1 MTLAEELARAA
12 DKLDALAAE
21 ATDGPWTGRI
31 FDDACHQYAD
41 VIGKQEVE
49 QYSGSYTVT
58 TALVAG
64 GTSEIAQPGW
74 LYPANAAY
82 IAAMNPLV
90 GKALAEWLRA
100 EGSRLDRSPAAFGGA
115 PLFKP
120 QPEAMTLARL
130 INGSAP

>member
-1 MTLAEELARAA
+1 MTPAQELTAAA
-12 DKLDALAAE
+12 DKLDALVAG

-31 FDDACHQYAD
+31 FDDARHQYAD

-64 GTSEIAQPGW
+64 GTPEIAEPGW
-74 LYPANAAY
+74 LFPGNAAY

-90 GKALAEWLRA
+90 GKVLLEMLREEAAEAAIFRGPHPEHLFRHALR
-100 EGSRLDRSPAAFGGA
+100 F
-115 PLFKP
+115 
-120 QPEAMTLARL
+120 ARL
-130 INGSAP
+130 INGGGS

>member
-1 MTLAEELARAA
+1 MTPAEELTQAA

-21 ATDGPWTGRI
+21 ATVGPWTGRI
-31 FDDACHQYAD
+31 FDDAWHQYAD

-64 GTSEIAQPGW
+64 GASEIAEPGW
-74 LYPANAAY
+74 LYPGNAAY

-90 GKALAEWLRA
+90 GKALAAWLRHEA
-100 EGSRLDRSPAAFGGA
+100 QGA
-115 PLFKP
+115 SHGLGVLMPTL
-120 QPEAMTLARL
+120 TLARL